1 MDLSQIKRMNLRRFV
16 KDKYQIECNRRGYA
30 LCPFHEDKNPSFQ
43 IKLFNGVWR
52 FTDWHLDKNHP
63 DFSGTII
70 DLVAKME
77 NISIAEAISKLKDE
91 FRNRLINEFM
101 QKRQGRKG

>member
-1 MDLSQIKRMNLRRFV
+1 MDLVEIKRENLRRYAQE
-16 KDKYQIECNRRGYA
+16 KYGIECNRKGYA
-30 LCPFHEDKNPSFQ
+30 LCPFHRETQPSLQ
-43 IKLFNGVWR
+43 ITLYNGRWR
-52 FTDWHLDKNHP
+52 WTDWHLDKNHP

-101 QKRQGRKG
+101 QKRQGRQG